1 MANRYVNWD
10 IASPAQQSKIIEIAK
25 KMQSAHVAGSTQNY
39 SNAVTEIDGYLS
51 ENLTL
56 IIRRPALCCDM
67 GRDSKFFNEM
77 LAFIPLSK
85 NKAEQTTAKD
95 KEKN

>member
-1 MANRYVNWD
+1 MANRYVNWE
-10 IASPAQQSKIIEIAK
+10 IANPAQQSKITEIAK
-25 KMQSAHVAGSTQNY
+25 KMQAAHLSGNIQNY
-39 SNAVTEIDGYLS
+39 GNAVTEIDSYLS

-56 IIRRPALCCDM
+56 IIRRPTLCCDM